1 MVFFFLFVAMNV
13 LKRLTAR
20 PLILNSGYTSNSIL
34 FKRSIAATSA
44 CKHMSQNKTC
54 WQCQATNKPTAL
66 FCENKVCSVIQP
78 IPSELNFF
86 HLLEAGKGD
95 NK

>member
-1 MVFFFLFVAMNV
+1 
-13 LKRLTAR
+13 
-20 PLILNSGYTSNSIL
+20 
-34 FKRSIAATSA
+34 
-44 CKHMSQNKTC
+44 MSQNKTC